1 MSMPRRI
8 TLAPGT
14 KLGLL
19 LVFVILLPALVYSVY
34 QITSLS
40 DTEDLL
46 TAVYRQQL
54 DGVLFSLNQYAWD
67 RADAWATG
75 VSTLAIQ
82 SRRDDDTA
90 LILGFR
96 SLLDRNPALAAVFVS
111 ESDLGSITLLAR
123 EEGGPIIPITA
134 PVLQQALTRPD
145 SGWDE
150 LRRLSRAGYR
160 RLQAFAIQTDSTRIH
175 TMGVVFVQEAP
186 DGREIIG
193 GYVLYV
199 RRFIENVLG
208 PRIREAAEDKLR
220 LAVIRDPGSHMI
232 FTTGEFE
239 GDQVAQRKA
248 LWLFPDLSIGIDPGG
263 GSVEAILRTRFISNL
278 VLLLFLDLLLLAGA
292 LFMYRTIRR
301 ETELVRVKSDFVS
314 TVSHELRTPLAL
326 IRMYAETLEMGRVRD
341 EEKRQ
346 HYHTI
351 ILRETERL
359 SRLVNNILNF
369 SRIESGKKRYTFRP
383 ISLNAVVRGV
393 LSTYE
398 EHVSSHGFTP
408 VIELGD
414 DPLPVQGDEE
424 ALGQAIINILDNAVK
439 YSPDDRFLRVCTG
452 MVDGNAFVEIE
463 DHGIGI
469 PREHQKKIFD
479 TFYRVSSG
487 LVHNTKGSGLGLA
500 VVRHIVEA
508 HGGRVELE
516 SSPGKG
522 SRFRLS
528 LPEDRA
534 SKEG

>member
-1 MSMPRRI
+1 MPPKN

-14 KLGLL
+14 RLGLL

-34 QITSLS
+34 QITSLT

-67 RADAWATG
+67 RADAWATA
-75 VSTLAIQ
+75 VSTVAIQ
-82 SRRDDDTA
+82 SGRNDTTA
-90 LILGFR
+90 LRSGFKA
-96 SLLDRNPALAAVFVS
+96 LLDNNPALAAVFVS
-111 ESDLGSITLLAR
+111 TDDLRSIVSVAR
-123 EEGGPIIPITA
+123 EEGGPVIPMTA
-134 PVLQQALTRPD
+134 DLLSQALARPD
-145 SGWDE
+145 SGWDD
-150 LRRLSRAGYR
+150 LRRLSEAGYR
-160 RLQAFAIQTDSTRIH
+160 RLQSFSIQTDSARIH
-175 TMGVVFVQEAP
+175 TMGVVFVQEIPNGQELIA
-186 DGREIIG
+186 

-208 PRIREAAEDKLR
+208 PRIREAAEGKLR
-220 LAVIRDPGSHMI
+220 LAVIRDPGGQVV
-232 FTTGEFE
+232 FTTEE
-239 GDQVAQRKA
+239 IETDRVTQRKA
-248 LWLFPDLSIGIDPGG
+248 LWLFTDLSIGIDPGG
-263 GSVEAILRTRFISNL
+263 SGVDQILRTRFISNL
-278 VLLLFLDLLLLAGA
+278 VLLLFLDVLLLGGA
-292 LFMYRTIRR
+292 WFMYRTVRR

-341 EEKRQ
+341 EEKRH

-369 SRIESGKKRYTFRP
+369 SRIESGKKRYTFREV
-383 ISLNAVVRGV
+383 SLTEIVRNV

-398 EHVSSHGFTP
+398 EHVRSQGFTP
-408 VIELGD
+408 ILELGD
-414 DPLPVQGDEE
+414 DALTVRGDDE

-439 YSPDDRFLRVCTG
+439 YSTSERYLRIRTG
-452 MVDGNAFVEIE
+452 TIEGFAFAEVE
-463 DHGIGI
+463 DHGVGI
-469 PREHQKKIFD
+469 PREHQKKVFD

-500 VVRHIVEA
+500 VVRHIVDA

-516 SSPGKG
+516 STPGKG
-522 SRFRLS
+522 SRFRL
-528 LPEDRA
+528 LVPFHRK
-534 SKEG
+534 SKKES